1 MSELDIGLNGSFLT
15 LCAVSFFLNGTFV
28 IVIFKSWKL
37 VKERRI
43 TYHVTNLA
51 ISDCIVGAS
60 AFCSV
65 ISVTAT
71 GRMTTLGLA
80 FYQILGMAT
89 LTSLLGV
96 SLMAVERAVCVKKP
110 HTWTQILPLKRILQ
124 IMAGNWILA
133 LSLAILRH
141 YYTVVM
147 SFIFLV
153 LFFIPITVTSFV
165 YVSMSIKI
173 RRSTNVIGET
183 EQNSAAT
190 IQERRNNIMQRKVG
204 SFVLILVL
212 ILIISVSPLYIALLV
227 KMSCE
232 VLNCKFIETVEK
244 VEYYFRL
251 LAIMNHVVNPIFYAW
266 KISLYRQA
274 FWKMFRRA
282 GSENPQNGGAL

>member
-124 IMAGNWILA
+124 IMTGNW
-133 LSLAILRH
+133 
-141 YYTVVM
+141 V
-147 SFIFLV
+147 
-153 LFFIPITVTSFV
+153 FIPGSLLHSYHRDFIRIRQYVYQNPEVNQCNWWDRAEFCRDDPRKTKQHNATESWFFRSYSRADIDNKCITPLYCTFGQNV
-165 YVSMSIKI
+165 MRSIK
-173 RRSTNVIGET
+173 
-183 EQNSAAT
+183 
-190 IQERRNNIMQRKVG
+190 
-204 SFVLILVL
+204 L
-212 ILIISVSPLYIALLV
+212 
-227 KMSCE
+227 
-232 VLNCKFIETVEK
+232 
-244 VEYYFRL
+244 
-251 LAIMNHVVNPIFYAW
+251 
-266 KISLYRQA
+266 
-274 FWKMFRRA
+274 
-282 GSENPQNGGAL
+282 